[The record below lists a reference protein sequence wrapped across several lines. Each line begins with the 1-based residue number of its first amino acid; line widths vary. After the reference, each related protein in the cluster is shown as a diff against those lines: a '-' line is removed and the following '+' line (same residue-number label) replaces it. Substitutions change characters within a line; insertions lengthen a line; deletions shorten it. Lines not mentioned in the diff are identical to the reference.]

1 MWLLKNKMETIFIH
15 EKDFSKARDLIR
27 KNRGK
32 KLVFSSD
39 DDELA
44 RKILEKEDVQIYM
57 PILFYKK
64 DRQKQRESGLDHVMA
79 KIAKKKNILIG
90 INLRE
95 IISARGTKK
104 AEILARISQNIKI
117 CNKNKLKMVFLDFG
131 EKNVYDLKSFG
142 LVLGM
147 PTWMTK
153 EL

>member
-1 MWLLKNKMETIFIH
+1 METFIIN

-27 KNRGK
+27 KNRDK